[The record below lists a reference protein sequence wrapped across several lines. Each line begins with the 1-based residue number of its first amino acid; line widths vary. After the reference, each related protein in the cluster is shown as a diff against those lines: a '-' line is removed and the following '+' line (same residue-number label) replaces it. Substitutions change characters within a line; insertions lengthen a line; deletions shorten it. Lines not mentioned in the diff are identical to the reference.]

1 MGTEKITDHFKNLS
15 KHTGTVIQYIYG
27 NYEEANIEQLKEI
40 VNPYIADWKKVLQ
53 KDLCNR
59 LKEAAGKKKLAVGI
73 REVWREAMMGNGHL
87 LIVEKNFMHA
97 GDDESID
104 DIIFNA
110 VKPYNRF
117 SCIKNSV
124 DEVIEKVLESGGE
137 VEFVDKDVVKD
148 YHQIVMVQ
156 YY

>member
-1 MGTEKITDHFKNLS
+1 
-15 KHTGTVIQYIYG
+15 
-27 NYEEANIEQLKEI
+27 
-40 VNPYIADWKKVLQ
+40 
-53 KDLCNR
+53 
-59 LKEAAGKKKLAVGI
+59 
-73 REVWREAMMGNGHL
+73 MMGNGRL

-97 GDDESID
+97 AEDESID
-104 DIIFNA
+104 DIIFKA

-117 SCIKNSV
+117 SYIKNSV

-148 YHQIVMVQ
+148 YHQIAMVQ